1 MGKAQG
7 RDALWTCPQ
16 CGAVVNHVD
25 RFRHSDGRLAKH
37 CGCRASVTHGMTPVQ
52 LAAHKRQVMIL
63 LKRKY
68 RREAGATPRVEID
81 ARTRAKRVVADKAKA
96 LRLAKLQLH
105 DAHVRRYV
113 YLMAARTN
121 FLKRYAAN
129 PQAERDRIARRKQ
142 ALPDAYVIQ
151 NLKAMGIMPET
162 VTPELIELKRESMQY
177 RRLAKEIKTTLK
189 TNWKAEHETIT
200 KHP

>member
-1 MGKAQG
+1 MAKV
-7 RDALWTCPQ
+7 RPLWLCPR
-16 CGAVVNHVD
+16 CGATVKHAD
-25 RFRHSDGRLAKH
+25 RHRDRDGKLSRH
-37 CGCRASVTHGMTPVQ
+37 CGCGIAINWRLTPEQ
-52 LAAHKRQVMIL
+52 LEAHKRQNIIE

-68 RREAGATPRVEID
+68 RRQAGARLRTEIH
-81 ARTRAKRVVADKAKA
+81 AAAQAKREAADKAKA
-96 LRLAKLQLH
+96 LRLAKPQLH

-113 YLMAARTN
+113 SVISSRKSSA
-121 FLKRYAAN
+121 KRYAAN
-129 PQAERDRIARRKQ
+129 PQEQSARASRYKQ

-151 NLKAMGIMPET
+151 NLKIMGIMPET